1 MKLAKKVLAVLVA
14 VMMLAGTAAMAFA
27 AGTPTV
33 NIEATEKDGKV
44 TVKVYFDDAVGL
56 KSYSLLLKYDHN
68 VLDYQSLAQNKRF
81 ANGTDTNTT
90 KTLGDGVAC
99 ALSEGALGEDDIL
112 FGGYFGDVLYSTTDW
127 ADFGD
132 EDAPVNVNGEHFYLA
147 KLTFTVLKEEQTDL
161 IIEVANDGDFGLA
174 AGAKVTL
181 FAAAP
186 TEPTEP
192 SESTPAPTEPSEST
206 PAPSESEPAPSESEP
221 APSESEA
228 APSESEAAPSE
239 SEAAPS
245 ESEAVSGEPVPG
257 STEAAN
263 GGNGGNGGPK
273 TGDNMALA
281 AAAAVVVLAGAAFV
295 VSKKRK

>member
-14 VMMLAGTAAMAFA
+14 VMMLAGLTAMAFA
-27 AGTPTV
+27 DQAKKTTAEETVSGTT
-33 NIEATEKDGKV
+33 V
-44 TVKVYFDDAVGL
+44 TVKLYFEDCVGMKSFKYEVTYDA
-56 KSYSLLLKYDHN
+56 D
-68 VLDYQSLAQNKRF
+68 VLEYVKVV
-81 ANGTDTNTT
+81 NGADKKTSTDC
-90 KTLGDGVAC
+90 GDTYAC
-99 ALSEGALGEDDIL
+99 AGSEGAKEPGKVLY
-112 FGGYFGDVLYSTTDW
+112 GGYFGTQLFSSEDW
-127 ADFGD
+127 KDKG
-132 EDAPVNVNGEHFYLA
+132 EDGEVSINGEKFHVA
-147 KLTFTVLKEEQTDL
+147 TFTFNVKEEKATEINFKVTAD
-161 IIEVANDGDFGLA
+161 DGFGLSD
-174 AGAKVTL
+174 AKVTL

-192 SESTPAPTEPSEST
+192 SESEPT
-206 PAPSESEPAPSESEP
+206 PSESEPTPSESEP
-221 APSESEA
+221 TPSESEPTPSESEP

-263 GGNGGNGGPK
+263 GGNSGNGGKGGPK

>member
-14 VMMLAGTAAMAFA
+14 VMMLAGLTAMAFA
-27 AGTPTV
+27 DQAKKTTAEETVSGTT
-33 NIEATEKDGKV
+33 V
-44 TVKVYFDDAVGL
+44 TVKLYFEDCVGMKSFKYEVTYDA
-56 KSYSLLLKYDHN
+56 D
-68 VLDYQSLAQNKRF
+68 VLEYVKVV
-81 ANGTDTNTT
+81 NGADKKTSTDC
-90 KTLGDGVAC
+90 GDTYAC
-99 ALSEGALGEDDIL
+99 AGSEGAKEPGKVLY
-112 FGGYFGDVLYSTTDW
+112 GGYFGTQLFSSEDW
-127 ADFGD
+127 KDKG
-132 EDAPVNVNGEHFYLA
+132 EDGEVSINGEKFHVA
-147 KLTFTVLKEEQTDL
+147 TFTFNVKEEKATEINFKVTAD
-161 IIEVANDGDFGLA
+161 DGFGLSD
-174 AGAKVTL
+174 AKVTL

-192 SESTPAPTEPSEST
+192 T
-206 PAPSESEPAPSESEP
+206 PSESEPTPSESEP
-221 APSESEA
+221 TPSESEPTPSESEPTPSESEP

-263 GGNGGNGGPK
+263 GGNGGKGGPK